1 MILKEVLVMEYMKKW
16 EYWLSSPVVDEKTKA
31 ELNKIADNPREI
43 EERFYK
49 DLEFGTAGLRGVL
62 GAGSNRMNI
71 YTVRKATQGLANYI
85 VSRGKDA
92 MERGVAI
99 AYDSR
104 HFSPEFAYESACVL
118 AASGIKSYVFDMLHP
133 VPVLSFAVRYLNCY
147 NGIMITASHNPA
159 RYNGYKVYGSDGAQ
173 LNVADS
179 NVVLGYINN
188 MDIFND
194 VSVMDLEEAKSKGLI
209 NIIGKDVRDEYLK
222 EVLKCRKNP
231 DVADDTAK
239 EIKIVYTPFHGS
251 GLTPVTEVLAKAGY
265 TNVHV
270 VAEQAEPNPDFITV
284 KSPNPEDK
292 EGFYLAIEQAERIG
306 ADVILGTDP
315 DADRVGVLVKN
326 PDGSYDVLTG
336 NQTGVLLAD
345 YILSSAEK
353 NGEIG
358 EDDYI
363 VKSIVSTGLT
373 QRIADRYGV
382 KLYDVYTGFK
392 FIAEV
397 IKKHEDENLPGKYHF
412 GFEESYGSLPGTYAR
427 DKDAVAATLLLCEL
441 VAVLKRSGKTL
452 SDAMADLYKKYGYVV
467 ERVVSVTLEG
477 IDGMQQIKAIMDKV
491 EGEPFRVI
499 GDISLSAFRNYK
511 KDTREDYETGRVTP
525 IGFEPSNVMYFEM
538 SGGGFVVVR
547 PSGTEPKIKF
557 YYSVPC
563 ESMEEGNALIDKL
576 DAEVKRILL

>member
-1 MILKEVLVMEYMKKW
+1 MDYMKKW
-16 EYWLSSPVVDEKTKA
+16 ECWLNSPVVDESAKA
-31 ELNKIADNPREI
+31 ELKKLADKPQEI

-85 VSRGKDA
+85 VSRGSDA

-99 AYDSR
+99 SYDSR

-118 AASGIKSYVFDMLHP
+118 AAAGIKSYVFDKLHP
-133 VPVLSFAVRYLNCY
+133 VPVLSFAVRHLNCY

-179 NVVLGYINN
+179 NEVLGYINS

-194 VSVMDLEEAKSKGLI
+194 VKIMDLEEAKAKGLI
-209 NIIGKDVRDEYLK
+209 NIIGKDVREAYLA

-231 DVADDTAK
+231 DVANDTAK

-251 GLTPVTEVLAKAGY
+251 GLVPVTEVLEKAGY
-265 TNVHV
+265 KNVYV

-292 EGFYLAIEQAERIG
+292 DGFYLAIEQAERIG

-326 PDGSYDVLTG
+326 PDGSYEVLTG

-345 YILSSAEK
+345 YVLSVAQK

-358 EDDYI
+358 ADDYI
-363 VKSIVSTGLT
+363 VKSIVSTDLAK
-373 QRIADRYGV
+373 RVAEYYGV

-397 IKKHEDENLPGKYHF
+397 IKNNEDKPGKYHF

-441 VAVLKRSGKTL
+441 VAVLKRDGLTL
-452 SDAMADLYKKYGYVV
+452 SDAMSKLYEKYGYIV
-467 ERVVSVTLEG
+467 ERVVSLTMEG
-477 IDGMQQIKAIMDKV
+477 IDGMQQIASIMKKV
-491 EGEPFRVI
+491 EAEPFRNI
-499 GDISLSAFRNYK
+499 GDTKIKAFRNYN
-511 KDTREDYETGRVTP
+511 KDTREDYETGEVTK
-525 IGFEPSNVMYFEM
+525 IGFEPSNVLYFEL
-538 SGGGFVVVR
+538 SGGGFFVIR

-563 ESMEEGNALIDKL
+563 ESIEDGNAKIDKL

>member
-1 MILKEVLVMEYMKKW
+1 MTHIKKW
-16 EYWLSSPVVDEKTKA
+16 QYWMDSPAVDQKTKE
-31 ELNKIADNPREI
+31 ELKKLSDKPQEI

-62 GAGSNRMNI
+62 GAGTNRMNI

-85 VSRGKDA
+85 VSRGADA
-92 MERGVAI
+92 MARGVAI
-99 AYDSR
+99 SYDSR
-104 HFSPEFAYESACVL
+104 HFSPEFAYESAAVL
-118 AASGIKSYVFDMLHP
+118 AASGVKSYVFDKLHP
-133 VPVLSFAVRYLNCY
+133 VPVLSFAVRHLNCY

-179 NVVLGYINN
+179 NEVLGYINS
-188 MDIFND
+188 MDIFSD
-194 VSVMDLEEAKSKGLI
+194 VKTMDIEEAKAKGLV
-209 NIIGKDVRDEYLK
+209 NIIGADVRAAYLE

-231 DVADDTAK
+231 DVAEDTAK

-251 GLTPVTEVLAKAGY
+251 GLTPVTEVLSAAGY
-265 TNVHV
+265 KNVYV

-292 EGFYLAIEQAERIG
+292 EGFYLAIEQAEKID

-315 DADRVGVLVKN
+315 DADRVGVLVKK
-326 PDGSYDVLTG
+326 PDGTYDVLTG

-345 YILSSAEK
+345 YILSAADK

-358 EDDYI
+358 KDDYI
-363 VKSIVSTGLT
+363 VKSIVTTGLT

-397 IKKHEDENLPGKYHF
+397 IKKHEDENIPGKYHF

-441 VAVLKRSGKTL
+441 VAVLKREGKTL
-452 SDAMADLYKKYGYVV
+452 SDAMDDLYKKYGYIV
-467 ERVVSVTLEG
+467 ERVVSLTMEG
-477 IDGMQQIKAIMDKV
+477 LDGMQKIKSIMARV
-491 EGEPFRVI
+491 EAEPFRNI
-499 GDISLSAFRNYK
+499 GDTKICAFRNYN
-511 KDTREDYETGRVTP
+511 KDTREDYETGKVTS
-525 IGFEPSNVMYFEM
+525 IGFEPSNVLYFELP
-538 SGGGFVVVR
+538 GGGYFVIR

-557 YYSVPC
+557 YYSIPC
-563 ESMEEGNALIDKL
+563 ESMADGNAIIDKL
-576 DAEVKRILL
+576 HEEVEKILL

>member
-1 MILKEVLVMEYMKKW
+1 MDYMKKW
-16 EYWLSSPVVDEKTKA
+16 EYWLSSPAVDEQTKE
-31 ELNKIADNPREI
+31 ELKKLSDRPQEI

-85 VSRGKDA
+85 VSRGTDA

-99 AYDSR
+99 SYDSR
-104 HFSPEFAYESACVL
+104 HFSTEFAYESASVL
-118 AASGIKSYVFDMLHP
+118 AAAGIKSYVFDKLHP
-133 VPVLSFAVRYLNCY
+133 VPVLSFAVRHLNCY

-179 NVVLGYINN
+179 NEVLGYINK
-188 MDIFND
+188 MDIFCD
-194 VSVMDLEEAKSKGLI
+194 VKTMDIEEAKAKGLI
-209 NIIGKDVRDEYLK
+209 NIIGKDVRQAYLD

-231 DVADDTAK
+231 DVAEDTAK
-239 EIKIVYTPFHGS
+239 EIEIVYTPFHGS
-251 GLTPVTEVLAKAGY
+251 GLIPVTEVLSAAGY

-326 PDGSYDVLTG
+326 PDGSYEVLTG

-345 YILSSAEK
+345 YILSSAE
-353 NGEIG
+353 NIG
-358 EDDYI
+358 EGDYI
-363 VKSIVSTGLT
+363 VKSIVSTDLA
-373 QRIADRYGV
+373 QRIADHYGV

-397 IKKHEDENLPGKYHF
+397 IKNHEDEGLPGKYHF

-441 VAVLKRSGKTL
+441 VAVLKREGKTL
-452 SDAMADLYKKYGYVV
+452 SDAMADLYKKYGYIV

-477 IDGMQQIKAIMDKV
+477 IDGMQQIKSIMNRA
-491 EGEPFRVI
+491 EAEPFRSI
-499 GDISLSAFRNYK
+499 ADTKIRAFRNYN
-511 KDTREDYETGRVTP
+511 KDVREDYETGEITK
-525 IGFEPSNVMYFEM
+525 IGFEPSNVLYFEL
-538 SGGGFVVVR
+538 SGGGFFVIR

-563 ESMEEGNALIDKL
+563 ESMEDGNAIIDKL
-576 DAEVKRILL
+576 DAEVKKILL

>member
-1 MILKEVLVMEYMKKW
+1 MDYMKKW
-16 EYWLSSPVVDEKTKA
+16 EYWLSSPAVDDKTKE
-31 ELNKIADNPREI
+31 ELKKISDKPQEI

-85 VSRGKDA
+85 VSRGKEA

-99 AYDSR
+99 SYDSR

-118 AASGIKSYVFDMLHP
+118 AASGIKSYVFDKLHP
-133 VPVLSFAVRYLNCY
+133 VPVLSFAVRHLNCY

-179 NVVLGYINN
+179 NVVLDYINN
-188 MDIFND
+188 MDIFTD
-194 VSVMDLEEAKSKGLI
+194 VKVMDLDEAKAKGLV
-209 NIIGKDVRDEYLK
+209 NVIGADVRAAYTE
-222 EVLKCRKNP
+222 EVLRCRKNP
-231 DVADDTAK
+231 DVANDTAK

-251 GLTPVTEVLAKAGY
+251 GLTPVTEVLAAAGY

-292 EGFYLAIEQAERIG
+292 EGFYLAIEQAEKIG

-345 YILSSAEK
+345 YVLSAADRD
-353 NGEIG
+353 GEIG
-358 EDDYI
+358 EGDYI
-363 VKSIVSTGLT
+363 VKSIVTTDLT

-397 IKKHEDENLPGKYHF
+397 IKKHEDENIPGKYHF
-412 GFEESYGSLPGTYAR
+412 GFEESYGSLPGDYAR

-441 VAVLKRSGKTL
+441 VAVLKREGKTL
-452 SDAMADLYKKYGYVV
+452 SDAMSDLYKKYGYIV
-467 ERVVSVTLEG
+467 ERVVSLTMEG
-477 IDGMQQIKAIMDKV
+477 LDGMQKIKDIM
-491 EGEPFRVI
+491 EHAEAEPFRNI
-499 GDISLSAFRNYK
+499 GETKIKAFRNYN
-511 KDTREDYETGRVTP
+511 KDTREDYETGEITP
-525 IGFEPSNVMYFEM
+525 IGYEPSNVLYFEL
-538 SGGGFVVVR
+538 SGGGFFVIR

-563 ESMEEGNALIDKL
+563 ESMEQGNALIDKL
-576 DAEVKRILL
+576 DAEVKSILL

>member
-1 MILKEVLVMEYMKKW
+1 MEYMKKW
-16 EYWLSSPVVDEKTKA
+16 EYWLASSAVDEKTKE
-31 ELNKIADNPREI
+31 ELRKLSDKPQEI

-99 AYDSR
+99 SYDPR
-104 HFSPEFAYESACVL
+104 HFSAEFAMESASVL
-118 AASGIKSYVFDMLHP
+118 AASGIKSYVFDKLHP

-179 NVVLGYINN
+179 NEVLSYINK
-188 MDIFND
+188 MDIFCD
-194 VSVMDLEEAKSKGLI
+194 VTTMDIDEAKSKGLV
-209 NIIGKDVRDEYLK
+209 NIIGEDVRAAYIE

-231 DVADDTAK
+231 DVCDDTAK

-251 GLTPVTEVLAKAGY
+251 GLVPVTEVLSRAGY

-270 VAEQAEPNPDFITV
+270 VAEQADPNPDFITV

-292 EGFYLAIEQAERIG
+292 DGFYLAIEQAERIG

-345 YILSSAEK
+345 YVLMSAKE
-353 NGEIG
+353 NDDIHEG
-358 EDDYI
+358 DYI
-363 VKSIVSTGLT
+363 VKSIVSTDLA
-373 QRIADRYGV
+373 QRVADYYGV

-397 IKKHEDENLPGKYHF
+397 IKKHEDKNLPGKYHF

-452 SDAMADLYKKYGYVV
+452 SDAMQDLYKKYGYIV

-477 IDGMQQIKAIMDKV
+477 LDGMEKIKSIMNEVSDN
-491 EGEPFRVI
+491 PFRSI
-499 GDISLSAFRNYK
+499 ADTKIKAFRNYR
-511 KDTREDYETGRVTP
+511 KDTREDYETGEVSG
-525 IGFEPSNVMYFEM
+525 IGFEPADVLYFELT
-538 SGGGFVVVR
+538 GGGFFVIR

-563 ESMEEGNALIDKL
+563 ESMEQGNAIIDKL
-576 DAEVKRILL
+576 DAEVKRMLL

>member
-1 MILKEVLVMEYMKKW
+1 MDYMKKW
-16 EYWLSSPVVDEKTKA
+16 EYWLSSPAVDEQTKE
-31 ELNKIADNPREI
+31 ELKKLSDRPQEI

-85 VSRGKDA
+85 VSRGTDA

-99 AYDSR
+99 SYDSR
-104 HFSPEFAYESACVL
+104 HFSTEFAYESASVL
-118 AASGIKSYVFDMLHP
+118 AAAGIKSYVFDKLHP
-133 VPVLSFAVRYLNCY
+133 VPVLSFAVRHLNCY

-179 NVVLGYINN
+179 NEVLGYINK
-188 MDIFND
+188 MDIFCD
-194 VSVMDLEEAKSKGLI
+194 VKTMDIEEAKAKGLI
-209 NIIGKDVRDEYLK
+209 NIIGKDVRQAYLD

-231 DVADDTAK
+231 DVAEDTAK

-251 GLTPVTEVLAKAGY
+251 GLIPVTEVLSAAGY

-326 PDGSYDVLTG
+326 PDGSYEVLTG

-345 YILSSAEK
+345 YILSSAE
-353 NGEIG
+353 NIG
-358 EDDYI
+358 EGDYI
-363 VKSIVSTGLT
+363 VKSIVSTDLA
-373 QRIADRYGV
+373 QRIADHYGV

-397 IKKHEDENLPGKYHF
+397 IKNHEDEGLPGKYHF

-441 VAVLKRSGKTL
+441 VAVLKREGKTL
-452 SDAMADLYKKYGYVV
+452 SDAMADLYKKYGYIV

-477 IDGMQQIKAIMDKV
+477 IDGMQQIKSIMNRA
-491 EGEPFRVI
+491 EAEPFRSI
-499 GDISLSAFRNYK
+499 ADTKIRAFRNYN
-511 KDTREDYETGRVTP
+511 KDVREDYETGEITK
-525 IGFEPSNVMYFEM
+525 IGFEPSNVLYFEL
-538 SGGGFVVVR
+538 SGGGFFVIR

-563 ESMEEGNALIDKL
+563 ESMEDGNAIIDKL
-576 DAEVKRILL
+576 DAEVKKILL